1 MHALMQN
8 DSDKQSLMRQRPWIL
23 GFGMLLAAIGGFINT
38 ISLYLF
44 QVPVTHVT
52 GAISRL
58 DLDLGIA
65 DYGNARLYAA
75 LLGGFLAGAVVC
87 GIIIGGSALPP
98 GRRYGLALLLV
109 GAIVAC
115 STWLLSHQ
123 AAGGLP
129 ALALACGM
137 QNAMYSSYHGQ
148 FMRTTHMTGTVTD
161 IGVMIGHWIRYRR
174 IQGWKLRLL
183 LGLLGAFFAGGLL
196 GMLAAR
202 PLGVGSLWIAAALC
216 GAGGAAYYAHK
227 ADWISRPRRRRGRA
241 RRMSDE

>member
-1 MHALMQN
+1 MNASTQN
-8 DSDKQSLMRQRPWIL
+8 NDQPLLLQRRPWIL

-75 LLGGFLAGAVVC
+75 LLGGFLAGAVLC
-87 GIIIGGSALPP
+87 GVIIGGSALPP
-98 GRRYGLALLLV
+98 GRRYGLTLLLV
-109 GAIVAC
+109 GAIVAG
-115 STWLLSHQ
+115 STWLLSHHL
-123 AAGGLP
+123 AGGLP

-161 IGVMIGHWIRYRR
+161 IGVMIGHWIRHRR
-174 IQGWKLRLL
+174 VQGWKLRLL

-196 GMLAAR
+196 GMAAAR
-202 PLGVGSLWIAAALC
+202 PLGVGALWIAALLC
-216 GAGGAAYYAHK
+216 CVGGAAYFAHK
-227 ADWISRPRRRRGRA
+227 SSWIRLPRRPGEA
-241 RRMSDE
+241 